1 MGNKKLKLLYE
12 VSLAILAI
20 LTVSI
25 TLFDLSERISAE
37 SSLLKADSIILAI
50 FAVDY
55 FVLLIMADSRKVFI
69 KKNIFDLIAIRFQ

>member
-1 MGNKKLKLLYE
+1 MIKKLKLLYE

-25 TLFDLSERISAE
+25 TLFDLSGRIPAE

-55 FVLLIMADSRKVFI
+55 FVRLTMADSKKVFI
-69 KKNIFDLIAIRFQ
+69 KKNI